1 MTTHTAA
8 FSPIS
13 PLSRY
18 GALIQRWAQRLRAAE
33 PRADDDPVAEAASVR
48 ALADTYRQSDPSFAS
63 DLYAAADRHEQEA
76 EAAAAR
82 RQG

>member
-1 MTTHTAA
+1 MTTHTAV

-13 PLSRY
+13 PLLRY
-18 GALIQRWAQRLRAAE
+18 GALLQRWVQRLRAVE
-33 PRADDDPVAEAASVR
+33 PRATDDAAAEAASVR

-63 DLYAAADRHEQEA
+63 DLYAAADRHELAA

-82 RQG
+82 R

>member
-1 MTTHTAA
+1 MTTHTSA

-18 GALIQRWAQRLRAAE
+18 GTLFQRWAQRLLAVE
-33 PRADDDPVAEAASVR
+33 PRATDDPAAEAAAVR
-48 ALADTYRQSDPSFAS
+48 ALADTYRESDPSFAS
-63 DLYAAADRHEQEA
+63 DLYAAADRHELAA

>member
-8 FSPIS
+8 ISPIS

-18 GALIQRWAQRLRAAE
+18 GALFQRWAQRLLAVE
-33 PRADDDPVAEAASVR
+33 PRATDDAVAEAASVR
-48 ALADTYRQSDPSFAS
+48 ALADTYRESDPSFAS
-63 DLYAAADRHEQEA
+63 DLYAAADRHELAA